1 MESYN
6 FCLFAVGTFT
16 YHNVFKDCPCCRM
29 CHNLIPFWGWIV
41 FSYMCICHF
50 VYAFIIDGT
59 LPSSLVYYEY
69 CCCERGCLVPVWV
82 PAFNSLGYIPTVEL
96 LSDTVILFN
105 IFRSHHTV
113 SHSSYTVWHS
123 HQQCARVPISLHFCQ
138 HLLNSVFLK

>member
-1 MESYN
+1 MEPYN

-41 FSYMCICHF
+41 FSYMCTF
-50 VYAFIIDGT
+50 VYAFIFDGP
-59 LPSSLVYYEY
+59 LLSSLVYYEY
-69 CCCERGCLVPVWV
+69 YCCECGCLVPVWV
-82 PAFNSLGYIPTVEL
+82 PAFNSLGHIPRVEL

-105 IFRSHHTV
+105 IFRSHHTI
-113 SHSSYTVWHS
+113 SHSIYTIWHS
-123 HQQCARVPISLHFCQ
+123 HQQCTRVPISLHFCQ